1 MTRLLLSPA
10 KVNLFL
16 KVLAK
21 RPDGYHNIVSIVDI
35 VSLYDVIHIEETKD
49 NAISLTDS
57 RGVLPDGPG
66 NTIYRAI
73 AALKERYGISTGVRV
88 HVEKNIPIGSGL
100 GGPSSNAATALKAM
114 TKIWNLPIGEEEL
127 YDLGRAVGAD
137 VPLFL
142 YGKSCVMKGIG
153 DRISPV
159 QLPIL
164 WYLLVYPAVSIQTKA
179 VYEGLKI
186 VLTKKENDI
195 KLLEKFDTV
204 REICAILENDLE
216 KVGTA
221 ICPAIHVIKDRL
233 LEAGSAGTLMSG
245 SGSSVF
251 GVFESEARARKASAL
266 LAGMGDIFVVRSI
279 GEDQHYECMDTGR
292 FPVCE
297 G

>member
-1 MTRLLLSPA
+1 MTHVIPSPA

-16 KVLAK
+16 KVLSK
-21 RPDGYHNIVSIVDI
+21 RPDGYHNIISIVDI
-35 VSLYDVIHIEETKD
+35 VSLHDTIHIEETKD
-49 NAISLTDS
+49 NIISLTDS

-73 AALKERYGISTGVRV
+73 AALKDRYKIRTGVRV

-114 TKIWNLPIGEEEL
+114 TKIWNLPIREEEMHEI
-127 YDLGRAVGAD
+127 GRAVGAD

-142 YGKSCVMKGIG
+142 YGKPCVMKGIG
-153 DRISPV
+153 DLISPIH
-159 QLPIL
+159 LPVM
-164 WYLLVYPAVSIQTKA
+164 WYLIVYPAVSIQTKA

-195 KLLEKFDTV
+195 KLLGKFDTV

-216 KVGTA
+216 KVGTV
-221 ICPAIHVIKDRL
+221 ICPAIQVIKDRL
-233 LEAGSAGTLMSG
+233 IEAGSIGALMSG

-251 GVFESEARARKASAL
+251 GVFDNEARAREASVS
-266 LAGMGDIFVVRSI
+266 LAGIGDIFVVRSI
-279 GEDQHYECMDTGR
+279 REDGTTERVDTRR
-292 FPVCE
+292 FPLPE
-297 G
+297 E